1 MRGTNAGTAP
11 KAGPLGYGMAP
22 VAVAGGI
29 TLLCA
34 LGLVVGGYGVVAN
47 AFAPASSPPGI
58 QAAPVPGDDD
68 EDSETGTGGT
78 EDTEGTDGTTGTDV
92 GTGTSTDG
100 PTPPPE
106 RESAPEEAQPAD
118 TVYYIQWG
126 DTLSQISLDTGVSV
140 ERLAEYNA
148 IPNVDLIYANAIL
161 RIPYILIPTS

>member
-1 MRGTNAGTAP
+1 M
-11 KAGPLGYGMAP
+11 GYGMAP

-29 TLLCA
+29 TLMCA
-34 LGLVVGGYGVVAN
+34 LGLVAGGYGVVAN
-47 AFAPASSPPGI
+47 AFAPAASPPGI
-58 QAAPVPGDDD
+58 HAAPAPGADD
-68 EDSETGTGGT
+68 EDEDSGTGTGTGGID
-78 EDTEGTDGTTGTDV
+78 ENDGTTGTDD